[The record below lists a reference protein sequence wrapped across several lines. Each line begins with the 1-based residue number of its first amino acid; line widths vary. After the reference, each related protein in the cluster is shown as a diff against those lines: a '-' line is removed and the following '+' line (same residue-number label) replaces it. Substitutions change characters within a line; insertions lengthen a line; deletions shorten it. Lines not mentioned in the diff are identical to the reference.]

1 MPDEVFQPAADRPV
15 SSADTGAC
23 SLLLEGGINF
33 RDLGGIVSAD
43 GRKVRERRLFRSGE
57 MSRLTAGDVARLREW
72 DVRRVIDFRDPGEV
86 LGRPNVALPGIRYEV
101 MPANPEAGGG
111 ADLRR
116 MAEAAVAG
124 GDPHAFMRELYAR
137 LPFENPAYRHL
148 LASLR
153 RQEKGALVFHCM
165 AGKDRTGVAGAIV
178 LGALGVE
185 REAIME
191 DYLRTG
197 EMLAA
202 FTAKELLALAKEV
215 PETSLPG
222 MRVLLS
228 VKEEFLNAMFAAIE
242 ERFGTWGAY
251 LSHEFGL
258 EGKSLEQ
265 LQESYLC

>member
-1 MPDEVFQPAADRPV
+1 
-15 SSADTGAC
+15 
-23 SLLLEGGINF
+23 
-33 RDLGGIVSAD
+33 
-43 GRKVRERRLFRSGE
+43 